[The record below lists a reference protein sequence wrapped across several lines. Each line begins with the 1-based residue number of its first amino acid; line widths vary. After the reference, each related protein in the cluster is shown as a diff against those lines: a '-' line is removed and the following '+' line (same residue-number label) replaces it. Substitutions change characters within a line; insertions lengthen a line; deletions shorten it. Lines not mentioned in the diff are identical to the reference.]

1 MYIKQKSKG
10 VGAAFECDVLA
21 DKYTFLGSR
30 GILQKSDFLHE
41 HYHTWEIFASLTQ
54 NTVCFATLRGGKPKI
69 RYRLI

>member
-41 HYHTWEIFASLTQ
+41 YYHT
-54 NTVCFATLRGGKPKI
+54 
-69 RYRLI
+69 